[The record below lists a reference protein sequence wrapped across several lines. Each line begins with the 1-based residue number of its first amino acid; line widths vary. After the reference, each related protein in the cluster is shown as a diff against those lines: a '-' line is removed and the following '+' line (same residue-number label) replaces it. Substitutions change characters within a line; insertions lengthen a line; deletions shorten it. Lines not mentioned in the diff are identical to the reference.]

1 VRPRAPRSRLALTTP
16 ARSAPTDT
24 AVGEVPIL
32 SVGELLG
39 GLRRLLDERV
49 GRVWVSGEISNL
61 HFARSGHTYFTLKDA
76 EAQVRAALFRG
87 AARRL
92 LFEPEDGLEVLV
104 YADVEIYEA
113 RGDLQLIV
121 RQLEPRGDGALR
133 LAVEQLRR
141 RLEAE
146 GLFDPAHKRAL
157 PSSPRRIGIA
167 TSPTGAAVRD
177 VIQVTGRRC
186 PAIPLLVAPTR
197 VQGLGAEREIAA
209 AIDALGEQEDVDVI
223 LVIRGGGSLEDLQA
237 FNTEEVAHAI
247 ARAPVPVVS
256 GVGHEVD
263 VSIADLV
270 ADQRAPTPS
279 AAAELVAPDRESLR
293 RMLDRDW
300 RRLCRAADALLER
313 AAARV
318 DRGREA
324 VAMLAPSVRLAAQR
338 RRLEG
343 LAHALTQAAR
353 SQAAQRERLAGL
365 SRALLVGVRSRVARR
380 DRVLA
385 LGHALRVA
393 ARSRVGTGRAALAER
408 AARLEGLSPLAV
420 LTRGYAVV
428 RRARDGAVVRRADQL
443 ERGERLAIRLAEAE
457 LEAAVID
464 TRDRPRS

>member
-1 VRPRAPRSRLALTTP
+1 MAT
-16 ARSAPTDT
+16 
-24 AVGEVPIL
+24 GETVAGDVPIL

-49 GRVWVSGEISNL
+49 GRVWVAGEISNL
-61 HFARSGHTYFTLKDA
+61 HSARSGHTYFTLKDA

-133 LAVEQLRR
+133 LAFEQLRR

-146 GLFDPAHKRAL
+146 GLFDPAHKRPL
-157 PSSPRRIGIA
+157 PPSPRRIGIA

-197 VQGLGAEREIAA
+197 VQGTGSEREVAA
-209 AIDALGEQEDVDVI
+209 AIDALGEQQDVDVI
-223 LVIRGGGSLEDLQA
+223 LVVRGGGSLEDLQA
-237 FNTEEVAHAI
+237 FNTEEVARAI
-247 ARAPVPVVS
+247 ARSPVPVVS

-270 ADQRAPTPS
+270 ADRRAPTPS
-279 AAAELVAPDRESLR
+279 AAAELVVPDRESLR

-300 RRLCRAADALLER
+300 RRLCRAGDALLER
-313 AAARV
+313 ASARV

-324 VAMLAPSVRLAAQR
+324 IALLAPSVRLAAQR

-343 LAHALTQAAR
+343 LAHALTRAAR
-353 SQAAQRERLAGL
+353 SQAEQRERLAGL
-365 SRALLVGVRSRVARR
+365 ARALLAGVRARAARR
-380 DRVLA
+380 ERVEA
-385 LGHALRVA
+385 LGHALELAVRARLA
-393 ARSRVGTGRAALAER
+393 AGRAALGEG
-408 AARLEGLSPLAV
+408 AARLEGMSPLAV
-420 LTRGYAVV
+420 LARGYAVV
-428 RRARDGAVVRRADQL
+428 RRARDGEVVRRADQL
-443 ERGERLAIRLAEAE
+443 AAGERLAVRVAEAE
-457 LEAAVID
+457 LEAVVERA
-464 TRDRPRS
+464 RPLPPR

>member
-1 VRPRAPRSRLALTTP
+1 M
-16 ARSAPTDT
+16 
-24 AVGEVPIL
+24 
-32 SVGELLG
+32 GELLG

-49 GRVWVSGEISNL
+49 GRVWVCGEISNL

-92 LFEPEDGLEVLV
+92 PFEPEDGLEVLV

-133 LAVEQLRR
+133 LACEQLRR

-146 GLFDPAHKRAL
+146 GLFDAARKRLVPAA
-157 PSSPRRIGIA
+157 PRRIGIA
-167 TSPTGAAVRD
+167 TSPTGAALHD

-186 PAIPLLVAPTR
+186 PALPLLIAPTR
-197 VQGLGAEREIAA
+197 VQGSGAEREIAA
-209 AIDALGEQEDVDVI
+209 AIDALGGQDEVDVI
-223 LVIRGGGSLEDLQA
+223 LVVRGGGSLEDLQA
-237 FNTEEVAHAI
+237 FNSEVVARAI
-247 ARAPVPVVS
+247 ARASVPVVA

-263 VSIADLV
+263 VTIADLA

-300 RRLCRAADALLER
+300 RRLCRAADALVER
-313 AAARV
+313 AAVRLE
-318 DRGREA
+318 RGREA
-324 VAMLAPSVRLAAQR
+324 MTLLAPSVRLAAQR

-343 LAHALTQAAR
+343 LAHALERAVR
-353 SQAAQRERLAGL
+353 SRVAQRERLAGL
-365 SRALLVGVRSRVARR
+365 SRALVSAARARVARR
-380 DRVLA
+380 ERLLA
-385 LGHALRVA
+385 LGHALQIA
-393 ARSRVGTGRAALAER
+393 ARARVGTGRAALAER

-428 RRARDGAVVRRADQL
+428 RRARDGAVVRRAEQL
-443 ERGERLAIRLAEAE
+443 APGERLAVRLAEAE
-457 LEAAVID
+457 LEATVEHA
-464 TRDRPRS
+464 RPLEKR

>member
-1 VRPRAPRSRLALTTP
+1 MAGMESAGGDAP
-16 ARSAPTDT
+16 
-24 AVGEVPIL
+24 IF

-61 HFARSGHTYFTLKDA
+61 HAARSGHTYFTLKDA
-76 EAQVRAALFRG
+76 QAQVRAALFRG

-133 LAVEQLRR
+133 LAFEQLRR

-157 PSSPRRIGIA
+157 PSAPRRIGIA

-186 PAIPLLVAPTR
+186 PAIPLLIAPTR
-197 VQGLGAEREIAA
+197 VQGVGSEREVAA
-209 AIDALGEQEDVDVI
+209 AIDALGAQQDVDVI
-223 LVIRGGGSLEDLQA
+223 LVVRGGGSLEDLQA
-237 FNTEEVAHAI
+237 FNTEEVARAI

-300 RRLCRAADALLER
+300 RRLCRAADSLLER
-313 AAARV
+313 AQARV
-318 DRGREA
+318 ERGREA
-324 VAMLAPSVRLAAQR
+324 VAILAPSVRLAAQR

-343 LAHALTQAAR
+343 LAHALTQAVR
-353 SQAAQRERLAGL
+353 RQAAQRERLAGL
-365 SRALLVGVRSRVARR
+365 SHTLVAGARARVQRRERIEALARALER
-380 DRVLA
+380 
-385 LGHALRVA
+385 A
-393 ARSRVGTGRAALAER
+393 ARTRLASGRAALGEG

-420 LTRGYAVV
+420 LSRGYAIV
-428 RRARDGAVVRRADQL
+428 RRARDGAVVRSAQQL
-443 ERGERLAIRLAEAE
+443 AAGERLAIRLAEAE
-457 LEAAVID
+457 LEASVERVAPLQK
-464 TRDRPRS
+464 R